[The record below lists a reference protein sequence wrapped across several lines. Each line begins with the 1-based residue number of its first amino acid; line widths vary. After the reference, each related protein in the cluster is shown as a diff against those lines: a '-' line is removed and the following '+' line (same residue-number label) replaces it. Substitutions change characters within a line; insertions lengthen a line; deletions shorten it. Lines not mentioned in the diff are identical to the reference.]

1 MHTLVQ
7 PKKLAS
13 IKSFLEEKD
22 LRNELN
28 KALDNVQEQLHD
40 I

>member
-13 IKSFLEEKD
+13 IKSFSEEKD